1 MQKNN
6 EIDSLKFSWG
16 DLARAILYLFGEKKN
31 EYLFSLFVVAVFN
44 LYVIVPP
51 LIIGKVIDFFSTYK
65 SGESLNT
72 FYFYVIFLGIFIGA
86 VHYFNL
92 SAIQKFL
99 RLSNELVYK
108 IRVQGF
114 EKLLEQS
121 LSEHGEENTG
131 AKNQKIQ
138 NGVTAFNLFSE
149 ALNDRILPSIATLV
163 GVFGVFLYLNFIYNI
178 ILIAYL
184 IGFVYILRFF
194 RKKFVM
200 LHYEKS
206 LAMEKSSGTYI
217 EGLSNITTI
226 KASGAEKNFKR
237 SVSKNEEARNFFDQ
251 EILRVRVNQWKLFN
265 IYNGIYTGIFLFVIG
280 RDVIAGV
287 VSIGSIAILLA
298 YLEKITDA
306 SGKVLGMYGYLIDKR
321 TSIARMM
328 TIFWADNNIL
338 TGEKEFPVDWQEIKL
353 SNASYAYKNEKN
365 TKTNINGVNL
375 VIQKNQKV
383 GIIGTTGSGKSTLVK
398 LLLGLYP
405 LDKGE
410 YKIGTT
416 NFYDIKHDE
425 IFKHIAIVLQ
435 ESEMF
440 NISLKENIALS
451 EKIDEGRLLHAINIA
466 QLDEVVKSLPNGFE
480 TLIGEKGYHLSGGE
494 RQRVGIA
501 RAIYKDPEIMIFDEA
516 TSSLDVQTEKK
527 IQKALLDN
535 LQQKT
540 IIIVAHRTNTL
551 EKVDVIYK
559 VEGGK
564 IVQQG
569 SYEEFFGIHQ

>member
-6 EIDSLKFSWG
+6 DIDPLKFSWG
-16 DLARAILYLFGEKKN
+16 DLVRAILYLFGEKKR

-51 LIIGKVIDFFSTYK
+51 LIIGKVVDFFITYK

-72 FYFYVIFLGIFIGA
+72 FYFYVTFLGIFIGA

-92 SAIQKFL
+92 SVIQKFL

-121 LSEHGEENTG
+121 LVEHGEENTG
-131 AKNQKIQ
+131 AKHQKIQ
-138 NGVTAFNLFSE
+138 NGVVAFNLFSE
-149 ALNDRILPSIATLV
+149 ALNDRVLPAIATLF
-163 GVFGVFLYLNFIYNI
+163 GVFSVFLYLNFIYNI

-194 RKKFVM
+194 RKKFVR
-200 LHYEKS
+200 LHHEKN

-226 KASGAEKNFKR
+226 KSSGAEKTFKNV
-237 SVSKNEEARNFFDQ
+237 VSKNEEARNFFDQ
-251 EILRVRVNQWKLFN
+251 EILSVRVNQWKLFQ
-265 IYNGIYTGIFLFVIG
+265 IYNGVYMAIFLFVIG
-280 RDVIAGV
+280 SDVIAGV
-287 VSIGSIAILLA
+287 VTIGSIAILLA

-306 SGKVLGMYGYLIDKR
+306 AGKVLGMYGYLIDKR
-321 TSIARMM
+321 TAIARMM
-328 TIFWADNNIL
+328 TIFWANSNIS
-338 TGEKEFPVDWQEIKL
+338 TGNKKFPIDWREIKL

-365 TKTNINGVNL
+365 TKTNIDGVNL
-375 VIQKNQKV
+375 VIAKNQKV

-410 YKIGTT
+410 YKIGST

-425 IFKHIAIVLQ
+425 IFKHMAIVLQ

-451 EKIDEGRLLHAINIA
+451 EDIDGERLLHAINIA
-466 QLDEVVKSLPNGFE
+466 QLNEVVKSLPNGFE

-564 IVQQG
+564 IVNQG
-569 SYEEFFGIHQ
+569 SYEEFFGK